1 MSERDELAD
10 LLAKHE
16 DCAFSASGVLVCTC
30 GTAMQPNEAQWDL
43 ANLAAHQAAII
54 LAAGYRRPRTIT
66 TVEELKALRL
76 PAIIDSPAGG
86 PARVEYYAGPGLQQR
101 YVEPLFCD
109 DDSDTECY
117 SPQFFATLGLPAT
130 VLHEPEATL

>member
-1 MSERDELAD
+1 MSEARIDMMAQLAEARRKHESRQEERDELFQLMLGRTTTKAV
-10 LLAKHE
+10 E
-16 DCAFSASGVLVCTC
+16 R
-30 GTAMQPNEAQWDL
+30 
-43 ANLAAHQAAII
+43 I
-54 LAAGYRRPRTIT
+54 LAAGYRKPRQVT

-86 PARVEYYAGPGLQQR
+86 PARVEYYAGPGRQQR

-117 SPQFFATLGLPAT
+117 SPEFFATFGLPAT
-130 VLHEPEATL
+130 VLLEAAK

>member
-43 ANLAAHQAAII
+43 ANLAGHQADTL
-54 LAAGYRRPRTIT
+54 LAAGYRRPRTVT
-66 TVEELKALRL
+66 TEAELEALPKGSVVL
-76 PAIIDSPAGG
+76 DSYGSAMKKDGHYWFDASSYDMPMTALYIY
-86 PARVEYYAGPGLQQR
+86 END
-101 YVEPLFCD
+101 F
-109 DDSDTECY
+109 
-117 SPQFFATLGLPAT
+117 LPAT
-130 VLHEPEATL
+130 VLHEPEATK

>member
-1 MSERDELAD
+1 MSETERDELAA
-10 LLAKHE
+10 LIYGTEPWAN
-16 DCAFSASGVLVCTC
+16 
-30 GTAMQPNEAQWDL
+30 GTAYDAKPYEWSELDDDDKTNW
-43 ANLAAHQAAII
+43 HPQADAI
-54 LAAGYRRPRTIT
+54 LAAGYRRPRTVT

-117 SPQFFATLGLPAT
+117 SPEFFASFGLPAT
-130 VLHEPEATL
+130 VLYEPEPES